1 MKTLTLLISLFL
13 FSNVIAQNISP
24 YQGKMVFSNKYET
37 QITYV
42 DLNHVSI
49 KIQSFLSDKL
59 DMQLDD
65 TKYNLTDGV
74 GEIIS
79 IYTEGIAI
87 NREPKSIRII
97 YNVFGIGHDFVIK
110 EATISGDI
118 DIVIRFF
125 VRFWK
130 TTLSFDNLKNGEIA
144 SYRFLQDKISFSDN
158 VIKITNTAIKN
169 VADFKPVIPGTS
181 KVNYD
186 HIKKEKTPVKV
197 DKIKRRR
204 YFYNV
209 KKRKNSLKFEQ
220 TRKHFADKMGN
231 SSEFKTGL
239 NEFMKPYKKGIY
251 LVTVVYTYTNKKLTE
266 IEFNINK

>member
-1 MKTLTLLISLFL
+1 MKTLTLLITLFI
-13 FSNVIAQNISP
+13 FGNITAQSISP
-24 YQGKMVFSNKYET
+24 YQGKMIFSNEYET

-74 GEIIS
+74 GEIIE
-79 IYTEGIAI
+79 IYTDKIAI
-87 NREPKSIRII
+87 NTEPKSLKII
-97 YNVFGIGHDFVIK
+97 YNVFAIGHDFVIK

-118 DIVIRFF
+118 DTVIHFF

-130 TTLSFDNLKNGEIA
+130 TTLSFNNLKSEEIA
-144 SYRFLQDKISFSDN
+144 SYRFLQDKISFSNN

-181 KVNYD
+181 NSNYD
-186 HIKKEKTPVKV
+186 HVEKEKTPVKS
-197 DKIKRRR
+197 DIIKLRS
-204 YFYNV
+204 YTYKVNKQ
-209 KKRKNSLKFEQ
+209 KKHLKFEQ
-220 TRKHFADKMGN
+220 TRKHFADKMRDSN
-231 SSEFKTGL
+231 EFKTAL
-239 NEFMKPYKKGIY
+239 NEFMQPYKKGTY
-251 LVTVVYTYTNKKLTE
+251 LVKVIYTYTNKKLTK
-266 IEFNINK
+266 IDFDINK